1 MHNLI
6 RSPIT
11 KTRAIGA
18 AVLALAIFA
27 LVMTQFVFTGETTHA
42 QADNPPAAPT
52 GLMASAVTHESLTL
66 RWDEPQDAS
75 ITHYQILRRNPATQD
90 PGIFSTINSNTGSDD
105 TSYTDSTVSYET
117 KYVYRVVAVNSAGH
131 SPRSNYV
138 NITTGSEPDETPTP
152 TPAPEPVPSEPTGLT
167 APTVTHDSVS
177 LSWNDPDDDSI
188 THYKIL
194 RRNPQ
199 TDNPGQFT
207 TIESN
212 TGSSATFYTDST
224 VASETKYVYRVVAVN
239 EAGDSPQSGYVN
251 VSTPAE
257 ASPPAA
263 PAGLS
268 ASAPDANTVNLS
280 WNDPSDDSI
289 DGYRILQRLRD
300 GKKYGDNKGPAG
312 FTTLVNDTRSADTS
326 YTDRTVT
333 AQTRYEYRI
342 KARSADLLSTASDTV
357 QTETPA
363 PRVGTR
369 SSHATLSGITVDGN
383 AVPGFAADRSSY
395 EYGVANATTRVTVAA
410 TAAASDSTAAVTS
423 PTDADTGTT
432 GHQVNLS
439 PGKNTARITV
449 TANDSSTAT
458 YTLNINRGVTN
469 TFGWNAERD
478 FDILRAATN
487 NNPKGIWSNGTT
499 MWVADSDDDKLYAY
513 NLSTKARDSG
523 KDFNTL
529 RTAGNTFPTGIWSD
543 RTTMWVADSFEDKI
557 YAYNLTSRERDSSKD
572 FNTLGTAGNNHP
584 QGIWSDD
591 TTMWVADLIDKKLY
605 AYNLTSKE
613 RDTGKEFNTLDGS
626 GPDAPTGIWSGGATM
641 WIADSNDDKIYAYNL
656 NTKAHDSSKDFNTL
670 LGTSNNNPDGLWSD
684 GTTMWVAD
692 YGDDKL
698 YAYNIGISLD
708 LTAIAVDG
716 TTISGFSPGDTS
728 PHHGV
733 SPDKAQ
739 VTVATTR
746 EDSKASVVITSP
758 ADANTGMDGHQVD
771 LSDGANAV
779 TITVSFS
786 GTKTYNLSI
795 NRGVYTLYGWAA
807 QHDFATLALAGNGE
821 PWGIWSDGTTMW
833 VADSGDAKIY
843 AYNLATKA
851 RDPSKDFTSL
861 SAAGNNAPTGMWS
874 DGTTM
879 WVADW
884 VDTKIYAYNLT
895 SKARDIDKE
904 FDEPLT
910 TRIGNIRGIWSNG
923 TTLWAA
929 DADNKKLYA
938 FNLSTKARESAKDFA
953 TLRGAENNAPQ
964 GIWSDLTTMW
974 VIDSSDDKAY
984 AYNMTSRERDAS
996 KDFNTLN
1003 DAGNNLPFGTWS
1015 NGRTMWVADSD
1026 DDKLYAYNV
1035 AERTSVPDAPSNIGA
1050 ESGDTEVTLTWDDPD
1065 NDTLTTY
1072 QYRVS
1077 ADGGTTWNPD
1087 WTEIDSSSASTV
1099 SHIVA
1104 SLTNGTEYTF
1114 EVRAVN
1120 STGNGVS
1127 AQIKATPK
1135 RLSVATLSG
1144 ITVNG
1149 AAVPGFDADR
1159 SSYEYGVSST
1169 TTQVTIATTVTDSG
1183 STATITSPDDADTDA
1198 TGHQVDLSAGKN
1210 AITITVTN
1218 PSTATGTYTV
1228 NVNRGVA
1235 DAYGWNAEHDLD
1247 TLIAGGSSPQGMW
1260 SDGTTIWVVHSPTNR
1275 SAALHAYNLAD
1286 GSRDTSQ
1293 DFNTLTAAGNT
1304 YAAGIWSDRTTMWV
1318 SDQNN
1323 TKIYAYRMS
1332 DTTRDPSRDFNTLA
1346 AAGNT
1351 IPTAIWSDGTTMWVS
1366 DAIESKVYAYRM
1378 SDKAR
1383 DSTKDFNTLE
1393 AAGNDAPYG
1402 IWSDGTTMWVSDNTE
1417 SKIYAYR
1424 MTDKAR
1430 DSSKDFNTLAAA
1442 GNTRPRGIWSNGTTT
1457 WVADINDEKLYAYNL
1472 PPSKDARL
1480 KDLTVSPKNII
1491 GFDRDRTS
1499 YEVGVASTVARA
1511 TVSAT
1516 ANHRAASVFIV
1527 PTDVDDNT
1535 PGHQVDLASGKN
1547 LVGIVITAQD
1557 GTNNKKYTVNINR
1570 GVTEDYGWN
1579 ADQDLDGL
1587 IAAGQSYPVGIW
1599 GNATTIWVTGTE
1611 DEKLYAYRRSDGSRD
1626 SAKDFD
1632 TLEEA
1637 GNTSTV
1643 GIWSDDTTMWVT
1655 DQTDAKI
1662 YAYRM
1667 SDKARD
1673 PSKDFNTLYRAGNRQ
1688 PKGIW
1693 SDRTTMWVA
1702 DNGDEKL
1709 FAYRMSD
1716 KARDSS
1722 KDFDTLEAAGNDW
1735 SIGIWSDGTTM
1746 WVSDQKDYKIYAY
1759 RMSDT
1764 ARDSSRD
1771 FNSLNTTTSSRI
1783 WGIWSDGTTMWV
1795 IDRAEKKVYAYN
1807 MPFPPLTGLTAT
1819 AGNGRVTLRW
1829 DNPDLSEITAYQ
1841 YRVRDDDGTT
1851 WSPDWTNIPSSNGR
1865 TTSYTVRSLT
1875 NGITYTF
1882 EVKGTTSG
1890 AQQPPA
1896 RETATPL
1903 GPPTAPGAP
1912 RNLDVASRDASL
1924 FATWD
1929 PPKEDERAPITDYR
1943 VRYRR
1948 ASSSGRL
1955 TNVSRSATYNGPA
1968 QLVSDLTNGT
1978 TYEIQV
1984 SSVNRIGASAWTSAT
1999 GTAQVQ
2005 EDPPSDDGLAE
2016 LNVGALTAYWTD
2028 GPRSYDPHSRGD
2040 DNLLRGTCVETANF
2054 RVFWAGPD
2062 NGDNNSTPDAIS
2074 WDAHVIAKHEPSTYE
2089 YYFGPE
2095 PDGSDFVRMYGMV
2108 DMQGSTVLTI
2118 RVRGLFD
2125 DQGWGQW
2132 SPPTS
2137 LYCFA
2142 D

>member
-1 MHNLI
+1 
-6 RSPIT
+6 
-11 KTRAIGA
+11 
-18 AVLALAIFA
+18 
-27 LVMTQFVFTGETTHA
+27 
-42 QADNPPAAPT
+42 
-52 GLMASAVTHESLTL
+52 
-66 RWDEPQDAS
+66 
-75 ITHYQILRRNPATQD
+75 
-90 PGIFSTINSNTGSDD
+90 
-105 TSYTDSTVSYET
+105 
-117 KYVYRVVAVNSAGH
+117 
-131 SPRSNYV
+131 
-138 NITTGSEPDETPTP
+138 
-152 TPAPEPVPSEPTGLT
+152 
-167 APTVTHDSVS
+167 
-177 LSWNDPDDDSI
+177 
-188 THYKIL
+188 
-194 RRNPQ
+194 
-199 TDNPGQFT
+199 
-207 TIESN
+207 
-212 TGSSATFYTDST
+212 
-224 VASETKYVYRVVAVN
+224 
-239 EAGDSPQSGYVN
+239 
-251 VSTPAE
+251 
-257 ASPPAA
+257 
-263 PAGLS
+263 
-268 ASAPDANTVNLS
+268 
-280 WNDPSDDSI
+280 
-289 DGYRILQRLRD
+289 
-300 GKKYGDNKGPAG
+300 
-312 FTTLVNDTRSADTS
+312 
-326 YTDRTVT
+326 
-333 AQTRYEYRI
+333 
-342 KARSADLLSTASDTV
+342 
-357 QTETPA
+357 
-363 PRVGTR
+363 
-369 SSHATLSGITVDGN
+369 
-383 AVPGFAADRSSY
+383 
-395 EYGVANATTRVTVAA
+395 
-410 TAAASDSTAAVTS
+410 
-423 PTDADTGTT
+423 
-432 GHQVNLS
+432 
-439 PGKNTARITV
+439 
-449 TANDSSTAT
+449 
-458 YTLNINRGVTN
+458 
-469 TFGWNAERD
+469 
-478 FDILRAATN
+478 
-487 NNPKGIWSNGTT
+487 
-499 MWVADSDDDKLYAY
+499 
-513 NLSTKARDSG
+513 
-523 KDFNTL
+523 
-529 RTAGNTFPTGIWSD
+529 
-543 RTTMWVADSFEDKI
+543 
-557 YAYNLTSRERDSSKD
+557 
-572 FNTLGTAGNNHP
+572 
-584 QGIWSDD
+584 
-591 TTMWVADLIDKKLY
+591 
-605 AYNLTSKE
+605 
-613 RDTGKEFNTLDGS
+613 
-626 GPDAPTGIWSGGATM
+626 
-641 WIADSNDDKIYAYNL
+641 
-656 NTKAHDSSKDFNTL
+656 
-670 LGTSNNNPDGLWSD
+670 
-684 GTTMWVAD
+684 
-692 YGDDKL
+692 
-698 YAYNIGISLD
+698 
-708 LTAIAVDG
+708 
-716 TTISGFSPGDTS
+716 
-728 PHHGV
+728 
-733 SPDKAQ
+733 
-739 VTVATTR
+739 
-746 EDSKASVVITSP
+746 
-758 ADANTGMDGHQVD
+758 
-771 LSDGANAV
+771 
-779 TITVSFS
+779 
-786 GTKTYNLSI
+786 
-795 NRGVYTLYGWAA
+795 
-807 QHDFATLALAGNGE
+807 
-821 PWGIWSDGTTMW
+821 
-833 VADSGDAKIY
+833 
-843 AYNLATKA
+843 
-851 RDPSKDFTSL
+851 
-861 SAAGNNAPTGMWS
+861 
-874 DGTTM
+874 
-879 WVADW
+879 
-884 VDTKIYAYNLT
+884 
-895 SKARDIDKE
+895 
-904 FDEPLT
+904 
-910 TRIGNIRGIWSNG
+910 
-923 TTLWAA
+923 
-929 DADNKKLYA
+929 
-938 FNLSTKARESAKDFA
+938 
-953 TLRGAENNAPQ
+953 
-964 GIWSDLTTMW
+964 MW

-1198 TGHQVDLSAGKN
+1198 TGHQVNLNAGKN
-1210 AITITVTN
+1210 TVRITVTAN
-1218 PSTATGTYTV
+1218 DSTTVTYTL
-1228 NVNRGVA
+1228 NINRGVTG
-1235 DAYGWNAEHDLD
+1235 DHGWNAEHDLD
-1247 TLIAGGSSPQGMW
+1247 TLIAGGSSPQSLW
-1260 SDGTTIWVVHSPTNR
+1260 SDGTTMWVVHSPTNQ

-1293 DFNTLTAAGNT
+1293 DFNTLTAAGNVQ
-1304 YAAGIWSDRTTMWV
+1304 AVGIWSDRTTMWV
-1318 SDQNN
+1318 SDQRN
-1323 TKIYAYRMS
+1323 
-1332 DTTRDPSRDFNTLA
+1332 
-1346 AAGNT
+1346 
-1351 IPTAIWSDGTTMWVS
+1351 
-1366 DAIESKVYAYRM
+1366 SKLYAYRM

-1383 DSTKDFNTLE
+1383 DPGKDFNTLA
-1393 AAGNDAPYG
+1393 AAGQIYPTG
-1402 IWSDGTTMWVSDNTE
+1402 IWSDGTTMWVAEDNE
-1417 SKIYAYR
+1417 SKVYAYR
-1424 MTDKAR
+1424 ITDHTRDISKDFNILAKDLWSDGTTMWVTNLPNAIIHAYRLSDGGR
-1430 DSSKDFNTLAAA
+1430 DSSKDFNTLRAA
-1442 GNTRPRGIWSNGTTT
+1442 GNTRPVGIWSDGTTA
-1457 WVADINDEKLYAYNL
+1457 WVADSGDDKLYAYNL
-1472 PPSKDARL
+1472 PISTDARL
-1480 KDLTVSPKNII
+1480 KDLTVSPKDII
-1491 GFDRDRTS
+1491 GFDKDRAL

-1516 ANHRAASVFIV
+1516 ANHRAASVIV
-1527 PTDVDDNT
+1527 KPNDVDDNT
-1535 PGHQVDLASGKN
+1535 PGHQVDLTAGRN
-1547 LVGIVITAQD
+1547 LVGIVVTAQD
-1557 GTNNKKYTVNINR
+1557 GTTTKRYRLYINR
-1570 GVTEDYGWN
+1570 GVTDPFGWNADQDLDGLIAVGSIFPAGVWADQDTVWVSDINQQKIFAYRRSDGSRDSAKDFDTLSDAANTTPRGIWSNKTTMWVVDFAQEKIFAYNMSTKVRDTSKDFNTLTDAGQRAPQGIWSDGTTMWVLDGSDRKIFAYRMSDKTRDSTKDFDTLDTSGNDAPQGIWSDGTTMWVTDNTDDKIYAYRMLDTTRHSARDFNTLDAARNNDPTGIYSDGTTMWVSDADDDKVHAYNMPPSNDATLRTLHVSPKDIIGFQRFRDSYEVGMASTVASATITPVANHPDATFAITPTDADTRATGHQVDLSAGRNTVTVVVTAEDGTTGTYTISINRGVTDPFGWN

-1599 GNATTIWVTGTE
+1599 GNATTIWVTDAE

-1643 GIWSDDTTMWVT
+1643 GIWSDGTTMWVT

-1783 WGIWSDGTTMWV
+1783 WGIWSDSSIMWV

-1841 YRVRDDDGTT
+1841 YRVSDDDGTT

-1903 GPPTAPGAP
+1903 GPPTAPGVP

-2016 LNVGALTAYWTD
+2016 LNVGGLTAYWTD